1 VYDREGKLL
10 RERKSEEPS
19 QTTQPGGAGSMDGL
33 HIMNFVNTIR
43 GTAQKQHM
51 PIPEGVK
58 STLLGHLAN
67 ISYRVSAPLEVDPQT
82 GHILNHDKALQL
94 WQRTYEKGWE
104 PKL

>member
-1 VYDREGKLL
+1 
-10 RERKSEEPS
+10 
-19 QTTQPGGAGSMDGL
+19 
-33 HIMNFVNTIR
+33 
-43 GTAQKQHM
+43 M